1 MTGKMT
7 FLAFHLAYF
16 VNCSNFAV
24 RNHSGPACRW
34 HLARGERGKSGQ
46 HRASHFL
53 TESRARALSNVEE
66 NNRLLPSR

>member
-16 VNCSNFAV
+16 VNCSNFAPEITV
-24 RNHSGPACRW
+24 GRLVAGTFQ
-34 HLARGERGKSGQ
+34 GERGKSGQ
-46 HRASHFL
+46 RRASHFL